1 MTARKFTRCD
11 GQRAC
16 RYVER
21 VQLVTASRAH
31 LSLSVASCEE
41 LAHRDRLLD
50 FLPVNAWAGVK
61 KGVNADESLFLH
73 SDDLEDVLEATP
85 GLSC

>member
-1 MTARKFTRCD
+1 MT
-11 GQRAC
+11 
-16 RYVER
+16 
-21 VQLVTASRAH
+21 
-31 LSLSVASCEE
+31 
-41 LAHRDRLLD
+41 LLD

-61 KGVNADESLFLH
+61 KGVNSDESLFLH